1 MQRKFAHCCSVCFVP
16 LVCGWCQQEKKRF
29 SRLLGFVEL
38 RLSPPQRL
46 PLGIPIKSKNRKR
59 ARGRWE
65 EGKGGS
71 RPLFSLPIVPRALSF
86 SLSLALPTIKR
97 GEASVGERREE
108 LWREFFDKL
117 GTVNNKSFETSS
129 TRIWISLKR
138 RFFFSVFEKI
148 WVHQALE
155 SFSLIHHSR
164 PHSQSANSSFQDPVT
179 KKRGALETR
188 IGILSNDDDYD
199 GENVSLKVSSRCF
212 KIYYSYSMA
221 FNLSNAGKFFCSW
234 NLKDCI

>member
-29 SRLLGFVEL
+29 SHLLGFVEL

-164 PHSQSANSSFQDPVT
+164 PHSHSA
-179 KKRGALETR
+179 
-188 IGILSNDDDYD
+188 
-199 GENVSLKVSSRCF
+199 
-212 KIYYSYSMA
+212 
-221 FNLSNAGKFFCSW
+221 
-234 NLKDCI
+234 

>member
-1 MQRKFAHCCSVCFVP
+1 MGDSS
-16 LVCGWCQQEKKRF
+16 QQEKKKRF
-29 SRLLGFVEL
+29 SHLLGFVEL
-38 RLSPPQRL
+38 RLSPPQGL
-46 PLGIPIKSKNRKR
+46 PLGITIKSKNRKR
-59 ARGRWE
+59 AGGRWE

-138 RFFFSVFEKI
+138 RFFSPFSKKYESTKRIRIVFA
-148 WVHQALE
+148 HP
-155 SFSLIHHSR
+155 SFSSPQPLGLICNELLVSR
-164 PHSQSANSSFQDPVT
+164 PRDQ
-179 KKRGALETR
+179 ETT
-188 IGILSNDDDYD
+188 GSGD
-199 GENVSLKVSSRCF
+199 ENRNF
-212 KIYYSYSMA
+212 KQ
-221 FNLSNAGKFFCSW
+221 
-234 NLKDCI
+234 